1 VNRLKDEY
9 LTALDVSVITLHWL
23 ARQWSRAAPGVA
35 TQIRRIADTLARKA
49 KRIRER
55 GQD

>member
-23 ARQWSRAAPGVA
+23 ARQWARAAPGVA